1 MNLTKFINRGNVKA
15 NLPKGQYAAEGSPN
29 IKVPELGDWNSTFQ
43 RYNTQELTPFQA
55 AILNNFIVHSGYSG
69 YDTLEILNKFG
80 IRGMVSAAIEEGSD
94 FTPILRDA
102 LKNDSVALAAFDES
116 LKQATNYENIFKA
129 MNASEAELA
138 EVMNA
143 NKIEQ
148 AIAMNA
154 NKIELAKAMNAS
166 KAELAKAKA
175 MEKQAAA
182 LNKIKKQTEQANR
195 NIQFIEKY
203 GKPYNRFNA
212 SKEYIKDVLWRG
224 DKSIYNSIKN
234 IKDINQPAKLITLN
248 TLNAAS
254 PIIWNT
260 PIFEKIFGDR
270 SPKEWGQAG
279 QVATTGYLANRYL
292 GGVSKK
298 AAILAAALQ
307 ALGSLGA
314 SSYFGQN
321 QNKPNNTENQEKL
334 IEKLIE
340 NKLNER
346 NNTESQEK
354 PIEKYKGW

>member
-1 MNLTKFINRGNVKA
+1 MSLTKFFNRNNVKN
-15 NLPKGQYAAEGSPN
+15 NLLKGQYAEKGSPN
-29 IKVPELGDWNSTFQ
+29 IKVSRLGDWNDIMGD
-43 RYNTQELTPFQA
+43 YNSLELTPYQVA
-55 AILNNFIVHSGYSG
+55 TLNNFLIHSGYSG
-69 YDTLEILNKFG
+69 YDTVEALNKLG
-80 IRGMVSAAIEEGSD
+80 LRNLVSASVRQDLD

-102 LKNDSVALAAFDES
+102 LKNDPVALAAFDES
-116 LKQATNYENIFKA
+116 LKQAANFDNILKTMNASEAELATA

-138 EVMNA
+138 TATNA
-143 NKIEQ
+143 NK
-148 AIAMNA
+148 AD
-154 NKIELAKAMNAS
+154 LAKAMNAS

-182 LNKIKKQTEQANR
+182 LNKIKKQIEQANR
-195 NIQFIEKY
+195 NAQFIEKY
-203 GKPYNRFNA
+203 GEPYNRFNA

-260 PIFEKIFGDR
+260 PILEKIFGDR
-270 SPKEWGQAG
+270 SLKEWGQAG
-279 QVATTGYLANRYL
+279 QVAATGYLANKYL

-298 AAILAAALQ
+298 AAVLAAALQ
-307 ALGSLGA
+307 GLGSLGA
-314 SSYFGQN
+314 SSYFRQN
-321 QNKPNNTENQEKL
+321 QSNPNNTENQEKL

-346 NNTESQEK
+346 NNESSD
-354 PIEKYKGW
+354 YMDW